1 MISLKILQVQARDRH
16 GRPRVRGEPVLDP
29 GGLLHVPASRAGA
42 SPGAPRG
49 HGEDVHREAVLRGQV
64 QAARGRAGHRAAGGA
79 GVPGH
84 RRGGGAAQDRPGD
97 EHKSGGEGFFSFGN
111 CFCTNSSVVTSKL
124 EVPTY
129 NVAGFK
135 IIIVAYSKAVACVAA
150 STAAVVAVAITSLGV
165 SGTSTTKMFSL
176 SQNVLPC
183 YQESGIKFI
192 FNTSHSFPDR
202 APSRLPPLG
211 AWQHRGPANHLLPHQ
226 PGRLG
231 RPEGNVLQE
240 EAQVNLVS
248 HIETSKF
255 KFI

>member
-1 MISLKILQVQARDRH
+1 MIDTDDPEFVENLYSTLVAFFTYLLPVLVLPLALPVAMVRTCIGRQCCAARFKQPV
-16 GRPRVRGEPVLDP
+16 GELVTVLLVGLVYLGTVVGVVLPRIDQEMNTNLEVRGFFVWQEF
-29 GGLLHVPASRAGA
+29 LHKFKCCYFQIGS
-42 SPGAPRG
+42 SYN
-49 HGEDVHREAVLRGQV
+49 
-64 QAARGRAGHRAAGGA
+64 
-79 GVPGH
+79 
-84 RRGGGAAQDRPGD
+84 GAAI
-97 EHKSGGEGFFSFGN
+97 
-111 CFCTNSSVVTSKL
+111 
-124 EVPTY
+124 
-129 NVAGFK
+129 K

-211 AWQHRGPANHLLPHQ
+211 AWQHCGPANHLLPHQ